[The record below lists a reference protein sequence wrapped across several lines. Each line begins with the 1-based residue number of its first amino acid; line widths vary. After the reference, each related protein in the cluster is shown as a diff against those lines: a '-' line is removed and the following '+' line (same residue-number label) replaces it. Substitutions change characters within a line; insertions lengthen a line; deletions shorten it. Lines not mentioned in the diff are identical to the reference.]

1 MKYRNSYS
9 SRRRFLSKACLATFG
24 LTTASSSLF
33 RLNSVKA
40 AAKNNLQYL
49 GDDYKALVCLFQAGG
64 SDSHNMLVPTDTSAY
79 SEYAMTRTNLALRQ
93 DELLPLAHSNSDGR
107 SFGLNASM
115 PGVQALFN
123 QGDLAFINNVGTL
136 IQPVNK
142 VDYENKSVPLPL
154 GLFSHSDQIAQWQTA
169 QPDKRVHQGWGGRLA
184 EMFQEMNTSADISM
198 NITLS
203 GTNVFQ
209 FADKVVEYS
218 VSPSGEGYGIRGYNG
233 EHDFNVARTALID
246 GLLYHDY
253 EDIYK
258 KTYIDVLRNSI
269 DAQQLFNETIE
280 SVPAFSTEFSNG
292 QLSQSFNMIAK
303 IIASREILGFKRQ
316 IFFVRVG
323 GWDHHDD
330 LLRRQ
335 NGMLGGVSAALHQ
348 FASVLQEINAFDEVL
363 TFSMSEFGRTLT
375 SNGDGSDHAWGGN
388 VMVMGGAVN
397 GATMYGD
404 YPSLALDNP
413 LEIGRGRIIP
423 TLSND
428 EYFAELALWF
438 GVAPSQLST
447 ILPNIGNFYAGTNGQ
462 QPIGFLEMS

>member
-1 MKYRNSYS
+1 MF
-9 SRRRFLSKACLATFG
+9 SRRRFIRDACSATFG

-33 RLNSVKA
+33 KLNTLRA
-40 AAKNNLQYL
+40 AAKNNLAYV

-64 SDSHNMLVPTDTSAY
+64 NDSHNMLVPTDTGAY
-79 SEYAMTRTNLALRQ
+79 SEYAMTRTNLALRK
-93 DELLPLAHSNSDGR
+93 DELINLIHTNNDNR
-107 SFGLNASM
+107 TYGLNASM
-115 PGVQALFN
+115 EGVGSLFN
-123 QGDLAFINNVGTL
+123 EGKLAFVNNVGTM

-142 VDYENKSVPLPL
+142 AEYEDRKVPLPL

-169 QPDKRVHQGWGGRLA
+169 QPGQRVSTGWGGKLA
-184 EMFQEMNTSADISM
+184 EMFQDMNTSNDISM

-218 VSPSGEGYGIRGYNG
+218 VSPSGEGYGIRGYQG
-233 EHDFNVARTALID
+233 ERQFDVARTKLID

-253 EDIYK
+253 EDIYQ
-258 KTYIDVLRNSI
+258 KTYVDVLRNSI

-280 SVPAFSTEFSNG
+280 NLPEFNTEFSG
-292 QLSQSFNMIAK
+292 DRLSQSFKMIAK
-303 IIASREILGFKRQ
+303 IISAREILGFKRQ

-335 NGMLGGVSAALHQ
+335 NGMLAGVSSALSE
-348 FASVLQEINAFDEVL
+348 FASALQEVNAFDQVV

-388 VMVMGGAVN
+388 VMVMGGSVK
-397 GATMYGD
+397 GARMYGD
-404 YPSLALDNP
+404 YPSLALGNP

-423 TLSND
+423 TISND

-438 GVAPSQLST
+438 GVAASDLPT
-447 ILPNIGNFYAGTNGQ
+447 ILPNVGNFYNGNGS
-462 QPIGFLEMS
+462 PLGFLEMT